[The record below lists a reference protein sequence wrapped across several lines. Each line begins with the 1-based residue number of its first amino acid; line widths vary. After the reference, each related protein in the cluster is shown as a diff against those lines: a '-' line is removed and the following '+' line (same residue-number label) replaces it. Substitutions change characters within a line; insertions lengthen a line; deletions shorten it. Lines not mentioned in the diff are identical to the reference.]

1 MKVSSLKKQRSAVAT
16 AYETV
21 GKVIAVGTPIIVETD
36 AGRIGARRAASCL
49 MESTPGDTVLV
60 CITGGNEAYVLA
72 ILTRDDDSSPAIIS
86 APGDLNLDLPNGKM
100 RLRASAGLA
109 LASPQEISLTAHQI
123 SLGAARGEAMLTEC
137 LLVGKKL
144 GAQVEA
150 LSLFAQTVSSTLG
163 TVYQKMSRFFRKVEG
178 IEQVQAGE
186 LDLQAR
192 DSLSLHGRH
201 TIMTAEKLVKVDGA
215 QIHLG

>member
-1 MKVSSLKKQRSAVAT
+1 
-16 AYETV
+16 
-21 GKVIAVGTPIIVETD
+21 
-36 AGRIGARRAASCL
+36 

-100 RLRASAGLA
+100 RLRVSAGLA

-201 TIMTAEKLVKVDGA
+201 TMMTAEKLVKVDGA